1 MTATKVS
8 SDGSDGAG
16 RNGSPIAN
24 PRSCVSS
31 GERGTMEQ
39 AFGRLDPVALGAGV
53 GVVAGIVLAAM
64 TAALLIRGG
73 QDIGVHLMRLG
84 YFLPGYT
91 VSWPGVGIGFIDA
104 LALGFGF
111 GALLATLWNAYQRL
125 FIAIVVSRERS
136 RAIRRELQEF

>member
-1 MTATKVS
+1 
-8 SDGSDGAG
+8 
-16 RNGSPIAN
+16 
-24 PRSCVSS
+24 
-31 GERGTMEQ
+31 MEQ

-111 GALLATLWNAYQRL
+111 GALLATLWNAYHRL